1 VKGIPEPQRS
11 ISREDVEMI
20 ILKALVW
27 KSPLSPEIVKI
38 ISPADFSP
46 NLRKVYAA
54 LLNMI
59 DIGIEIKA
67 RTLQEA
73 LESDIQLPLFD
84 HAPRDKDVGA
94 CLEMFK
100 QKVLERRKA
109 VEKIM
114 EWKLNIDNLT
124 HMVNDGDLEP
134 RVWLER
140 MSKIMPAARPE
151 EKARAPEKPDE
162 PREFLPLHDKEEEGK
177 VHEDKKGGVSQS
189 QIVGALEPS
198 WGTLLKDF
206 EKGEGR
212 ELIGLSS
219 GLELLDR
226 KTLGLKGLIAM
237 AGTPKMGKTTLALQL
252 ATDVARVNNALAIYY
267 SLEMDRQT
275 LMLRLLSRI
284 SQLPFRV
291 VALGQW
297 NLLKEKDLDRYRK
310 AKKHFDTFKN
320 KLVIVDRAS
329 TELDSEKIFYHIDG
343 LIKKTKRERV
353 FIVIDTLPSFSV
365 LGDEEVRTGGTR
377 TFLMEKILGKFR
389 LIQKIFGATILF
401 IYPKNF
407 IPLIAEKQNLPEPC
421 YELVY
426 TVDSF
431 FELMNKAEV
440 YNKADFK
447 GSLDYYN
454 EMVTQ
459 EEEIDLWATSRDTGQ
474 WVIPLTFIKAFFTF
488 AYRKSG
494 FKATKISWQPPEEE
508 EDVLQ

>member
-1 VKGIPEPQRS
+1 
-11 ISREDVEMI
+11 MI

-27 KSPLSPEIVKI
+27 KNPLSPEIVKI

-54 LLNMI
+54 LINMF
-59 DIGIEIKA
+59 DIGIDIKA
-67 RTLQEA
+67 KTLQDA
-73 LESDIQLPLFD
+73 LESDVQLPLFD
-84 HAPRDKDVGA
+84 HAPRDKDVSA
-94 CLEMFK
+94 CLEMFR

-114 EWKLNIDNLT
+114 EWKQNIDNLT

-140 MSKIMPAARPE
+140 MSKIMPAQRPE
-151 EKARAPEKPDE
+151 EKSRTPERIELATNRSEARGSGVDMPPEGSLEREPDGGGG
-162 PREFLPLHDKEEEGK
+162 EE
-177 VHEDKKGGVSQS
+177 KKGAPPSP
-189 QIVGALEPS
+189 IVGALEPS
-198 WGTLLKDF
+198 WGMLLKEF

-212 ELIGLSS
+212 ELTGLSS
-219 GLELLDR
+219 GLEALDR
-226 KTLGLKGLIAM
+226 KTMGLKGLIAV

-252 ATDVARVNNALAIYY
+252 ATDVARVNNALSIYY

-275 LMLRLLSRI
+275 LMYRLLARI
-284 SQLPFRV
+284 SQLPFRIIT
-291 VALGQW
+291 LGQW
-297 NLLKEKDLDRYRK
+297 SALKEKDLERYRK

-320 KLVIVDRAS
+320 KLVILDRAS
-329 TELDSEKIFYHIDG
+329 TEVDSDKMFYQIDG
-343 LIKKTKRERV
+343 LIKKTKKEKV
-353 FIVIDTLPSFSV
+353 FIVIDTLPSLAI
-365 LGDEEVRTGGTR
+365 LGEEEGRYGHSMRTVQA
-377 TFLMEKILGKFR
+377 EKILGKFR
-389 LIQKIFGATILF
+389 LIQKVFGATILF

-407 IPLIAEKQNLPEPC
+407 IPLMVEKQNIPEPC
-421 YELVY
+421 YDLVY
-426 TVDSF
+426 AVDSF
-431 FELMNKAEV
+431 FEMMNKTEM

-459 EEEIDLWATSRDTGQ
+459 EEEIDLWSTSRDTGQ
-474 WVIPLTFIKAFFTF
+474 WFLPLTFIKAYFTF

-494 FKATKISWQPPEEE
+494 FKATKISWQPPEDE